1 MCRKVFGIPNALN
14 ESRNAVAAETLTV
27 DLGSETGPFHG
38 GASGTLYGLYGDGVP
53 SRAVVEGMYV
63 RTVAT
68 KAQDGIQHPGA
79 DALEIL
85 PSFVRAGGRDVY
97 LYMSDILRGFPYEW
111 PGATGEERLAGYTES
126 IRKQVEQVLTM

>member
-1 MCRKVFGIPNALN
+1 M
-14 ESRNAVAAETLTV
+14 AVETLTV
-27 DLGSETGPFHG
+27 DLGTETGPFHG

-85 PSFVRAGGRDVY
+85 PSFVAASGQDVY
-97 LYMSDILRGFPYEW
+97 LYMPDILRGFPTSGPGPPARNGW
-111 PGATGEERLAGYTES
+111 PASRRAS
-126 IRKQVEQVLTM
+126 ASRSNRS